1 MRVQQVRQAGAHY
14 SSRVSM
20 GGKKVENPPEGS
32 RKAVLL
38 YVAGVVVV
46 VLCGSGGSMR
56 ELGSP

>member
-1 MRVQQVRQAGAHY
+1 
-14 SSRVSM
+14 M